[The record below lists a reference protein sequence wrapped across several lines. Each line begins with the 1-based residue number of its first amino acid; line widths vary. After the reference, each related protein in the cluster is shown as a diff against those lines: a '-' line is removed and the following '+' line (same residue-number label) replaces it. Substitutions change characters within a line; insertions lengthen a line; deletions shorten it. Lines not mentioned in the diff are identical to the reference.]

1 MSNMRTIRVTGK
13 GQIKVKPDTTRIAML
28 LEGIY
33 PEYSEALRHSSLD
46 TEQLKDVLSAFGF
59 ERSDLKTLNF
69 NIETEY
75 ESYKDKGTY
84 KQRFVGYKFRHMM
97 KVEFLSDND
106 LLGKVLFALAN
117 CPVKPEFR
125 LSYTVSDPEAAK
137 NELLGKAVTDAK
149 DKAAVL
155 TQAAGVTLKGIQ
167 SIDYSWGEIDF
178 EYKPMNGM
186 LMADEYLAA
195 PMAISGTSYDMD
207 IEPDDIE
214 VSDTVT
220 VIWEIE

>member
-13 GQIKVKPDTTRIAML
+13 GQIKVRPDTTRITIS
-28 LEGIY
+28 LEGTW
-33 PEYSEALRHSSLD
+33 PEYGETLRHSSQD
-46 TEQLKDVLSAFGF
+46 TERLKDVLSAFGF

-69 NIETEY
+69 NVETEY

-84 KQRFVGYKFRHMM
+84 KQRLIGYKFTHMM

-106 LLGKVLFALAN
+106 RLGKVLYALAN
-117 CPVKPEFR
+117 CPLKPEFR

-137 NELLGKAVTDAK
+137 NDLLGKAVTDAK
-149 DKAAVL
+149 EKASVL
-155 TQAAGVTLKGIQ
+155 TQAAGVTLKDIQ

-178 EYKPMNGM
+178 EYRPMNRM
-186 LMADEYLAA
+186 LMADEYLAR
-195 PMAISGTSYDMD
+195 PMAAERPSYDMD

-220 VIWEIE
+220 VLWEIG

>member
-1 MSNMRTIRVTGK
+1 MCIR
-13 GQIKVKPDTTRIAML
+13 D
-28 LEGIY
+28 
-33 PEYSEALRHSSLD
+33 S
-46 TEQLKDVLSAFGF
+46 
-59 ERSDLKTLNF
+59 
-69 NIETEY
+69 
-75 ESYKDKGTY
+75 
-84 KQRFVGYKFRHMM
+84 
-97 KVEFLSDND
+97 
-106 LLGKVLFALAN
+106 
-117 CPVKPEFR
+117 
-125 LSYTVSDPEAAK
+125 
-137 NELLGKAVTDAK
+137 GKAVTDAK

-186 LMADEYLAA
+186 LMADECLAA

-220 VIWEIE
+220 VLWEIE

>member
-1 MSNMRTIRVTGK
+1 MSNTRTIRVTGK
-13 GQIKVKPDTTRIAML
+13 GQIKVKPDTTRITMT
-28 LEGIY
+28 LEGTY
-33 PEYSEALRHSSLD
+33 PEYGKALRHSSLY
-46 TEQLKDVLSAFGF
+46 TEHLKDVLSAFGF

-69 NIETEY
+69 NVETEY

-97 KVEFLSDND
+97 KVEFPSDND
-106 LLGKVLFALAN
+106 RLGKVLYALAN

-149 DKAAVL
+149 EKASVL
-155 TQAAGVTLKGIQ
+155 TQAAGVTLKDIQ

-178 EYKPMNGM
+178 EYRPMNRM
-186 LMADEYLAA
+186 LMADECLAA
-195 PMAISGTSYDMD
+195 PMVAEGASYDMD

-220 VIWEIE
+220 ALWEIG

>member
-1 MSNMRTIRVTGK
+1 
-13 GQIKVKPDTTRIAML
+13 
-28 LEGIY
+28 
-33 PEYSEALRHSSLD
+33 
-46 TEQLKDVLSAFGF
+46 
-59 ERSDLKTLNF
+59 
-69 NIETEY
+69 
-75 ESYKDKGTY
+75 
-84 KQRFVGYKFRHMM
+84 MM

-186 LMADEYLAA
+186 LMADECLAA

-214 VSDTVT
+214 ASDTVT
-220 VIWEIE
+220 VLWEIE